1 MTMEDRAGAFELDSE
16 DSGASMLSM
25 WIMFSALI
33 FDSRCSRR
41 SSSANLMVRENEDAD
56 ELLAL
61 A

>member
-33 FDSRCSRR
+33 FDSRCRRR